1 MSRIASFPR
10 RSRAVLTAV
19 ALVVAFTA
27 PAIAADRSK
36 GPTTALVDTQA
47 NSKAKQNRTVASMEP
62 FRGSDLARH
71 LPNKKPWPAPIG
83 HRQPR
88 ASDVA
93 ASAPSSSFDLEEQRL
108 DRELNAKLVI
118 CRGC

>member
-10 RSRAVLTAV
+10 RSRAIFTAV

-27 PAIAADRSK
+27 PVIAADRSEE
-36 GPTTALVDTQA
+36 PTTALVDTQA
-47 NSKAKQNRTVASMEP
+47 HSKAEQNRTVTSMEP

-71 LPNKKPWPAPIG
+71 LPNKRPWPAPIG

-88 ASDVA
+88 TSDVA
-93 ASAPSSSFDLEEQRL
+93 VSAPSSSFDLEEQRL

>member
-1 MSRIASFPR
+1 MSLVSSFHR
-10 RSRAVLTAV
+10 RSRAIFTAV
-19 ALVVAFTA
+19 ALVVASTA
-27 PAIAADRSK
+27 PVIAADRSER
-36 GPTTALVDTQA
+36 PTTALVDTQA
-47 NSKAKQNRTVASMEP
+47 NTKAEKNRTVASMEP

-71 LPNKKPWPAPIG
+71 VPNKKPWPAPIG